1 MTGPETE
8 AADSAAAAQALLA
21 LIPDWV
27 LAYGDSPALSGF
39 VPPEVRRSW
48 LGYVVYFPGEL
59 LPGQPRFVWGGT
71 PTPQWLLALL
81 ERHRSKGTYIYQLE
95 CAAAASPYFS
105 LPAEWFEGRT
115 VWHYID
121 NQPACYGF
129 IRGGAKCADAS
140 RLILLT
146 LLRAARLACRPWF
159 DYVDTES
166 NYADVPTRPNL
177 RDIAALLALG
187 PQWPLRLPSEEEL
200 DCAWSH
206 LSHLI

>member
-1 MTGPETE
+1 MGRLAGRPVTGIWRVVDLWQVDT
-8 AADSAAAAQALLA
+8 
-21 LIPDWV
+21 
-27 LAYGDSPALSGF
+27 
-39 VPPEVRRSW
+39 PPSR
-48 LGYVVYFPGEL
+48 LPL
-59 LPGQPRFVWGGT
+59 LPPRGRGGGT

-129 IRGGAKCADAS
+129 IKGGAKCADAS